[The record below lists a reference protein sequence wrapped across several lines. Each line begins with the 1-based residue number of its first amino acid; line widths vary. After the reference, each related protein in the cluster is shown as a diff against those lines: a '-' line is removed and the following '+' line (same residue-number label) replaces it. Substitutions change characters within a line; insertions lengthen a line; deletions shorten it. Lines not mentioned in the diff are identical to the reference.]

1 MSKST
6 TKTYDENDT
15 ITIRSKKGPK
25 VNFVQVSKE
34 IVYNVGLSV
43 LARQLL
49 TILLSFPEYYT
60 CKKTGLIKEWQIVDS
75 FLMELL
81 LCKRKKLQKAFKELR
96 IAGYVTLVYPKKE
109 NGDFKGSHREFDYYP
124 IFNDFEGTLEQE
136 EYKTKIEKRKTHIIN
151 SNSTDLKIKEI
162 INLGINEVY
171 GEVIFGTLPKTTS
184 EDNNNKIKNN
194 INKKTDLDLR
204 NSDHKSQSG
213 NCIKTDKKSSLP
225 NPLNSRELKTQP
237 PKASPDAITA
247 SQPSTPKKDTNKV
260 ENAAVKPLQ
269 AFKNDKISWDKL
281 PTDIHDAPIEERLD
295 FINMSKA
302 KIDGESFTPKE
313 LVARYGK
320 DKLAMVWSDM
330 KGFVA
335 ENPGKHVLNV
345 AGLFLKRLRSTEAM
359 LGSAPTQSA

>member
-1 MSKST
+1 M
-6 TKTYDENDT
+6 
-15 ITIRSKKGPK
+15 
-25 VNFVQVSKE
+25 
-34 IVYNVGLSV
+34 
-43 LARQLL
+43 
-49 TILLSFPEYYT
+49 
-60 CKKTGLIKEWQIVDS
+60 
-75 FLMELL
+75 
-81 LCKRKKLQKAFKELR
+81 
-96 IAGYVTLVYPKKE
+96 
-109 NGDFKGSHREFDYYP
+109 
-124 IFNDFEGTLEQE
+124 
-136 EYKTKIEKRKTHIIN
+136 
-151 SNSTDLKIKEI
+151 
-162 INLGINEVY
+162 
-171 GEVIFGTLPKTTS
+171 
-184 EDNNNKIKNN
+184 
-194 INKKTDLDLR
+194 
-204 NSDHKSQSG
+204 
-213 NCIKTDKKSSLP
+213 
-225 NPLNSRELKTQP
+225 NSRELKTQP